1 MRRPVSARPIQCRAI
16 NLRQAV
22 KLETVSVHLRASVP
36 RAFHVVGK
44 SRASAISASAIDL
57 GTKCG
62 CSVVPG
68 DTIFEVSHAFK
79 RGVPSTLELA
89 CHQPLCWINDL
100 IAARRQRGFVARF
113 LEFPATAAF
122 IMTETK
128 FLLEFEINSL
138 DPPAKF
144 GLIDQTCER
153 DVGGQCGKPV
163 VIRFGFTLRPL
174 DQQPF
179 FSRRLAPPGVVMGRA
194 DPPSG
199 KPRG

>member
-44 SRASAISASAIDL
+44 SRASAIRASAIDL

-79 RGVPSTLELA
+79 RGVPSTFELA

-113 LEFPATAAF
+113 LEFPAQRLPD
-122 IMTETK
+122 IGV
-128 FLLEFEINSL
+128 
-138 DPPAKF
+138 DPL
-144 GLIDQTCER
+144 GLI
-153 DVGGQCGKPV
+153 GGLQGGLH
-163 VIRFGFTLRPL
+163 RMLRYSLNDLSSDRTIDPN
-174 DQQPF
+174 
-179 FSRRLAPPGVVMGRA
+179 A
-194 DPPSG
+194 DA
-199 KPRG
+199 

>member
-1 MRRPVSARPIQCRAI
+1 MM
-16 NLRQAV
+16 V
-22 KLETVSVHLRASVP
+22 KATP
-36 RAFHVVGK
+36 
-44 SRASAISASAIDL
+44 
-57 GTKCG
+57 
-62 CSVVPG
+62 
-68 DTIFEVSHAFK
+68 
-79 RGVPSTLELA
+79 
-89 CHQPLCWINDL
+89 
-100 IAARRQRGFVARF
+100 
-113 LEFPATAAF
+113 TAAF

-128 FLLEFEINSL
+128 FLLEFEIISL

-144 GLIDQTCER
+144 GLIDHTCER

-179 FSRRLAPPGVVMGRA
+179 FSRRLAPPGIVMGRA